1 MKSCIQKGKISMND
15 KKYKS
20 ILLHMLMHQVSY
32 IVMALIIGFSGIENI
47 FGEQTMHISFWII
60 ILTLFIVSFIYI
72 MAIFKL
78 EKFNLKKIKKGIV
91 EKNIENIDIVY
102 SEYSN
107 YKVISTELTNLI
119 SIAGI
124 FYFYFYNDL
133 FILSTTILISILA
146 TLINRPDKN
155 HFEQYQQLFNRSNS

>member
-1 MKSCIQKGKISMND
+1 MNE

-32 IVMALIIGFSGIENI
+32 IVMALIIGLSGIENI
-47 FGEQTMHISFWII
+47 FGKQTIHINFWII
-60 ILTLFIVSFIYI
+60 LLTLFIVSFIYI
-72 MAIFKL
+72 MAVFKL

-91 EKNIENIDIVY
+91 EKSIENMEIVY
-102 SEYSN
+102 SEYAN

-119 SIAGI
+119 SLAGI

-133 FILSTTILISILA
+133 FILSITILISISA

-155 HFEQYQQLFNRSNS
+155 HFEHYQQMFNRSNS